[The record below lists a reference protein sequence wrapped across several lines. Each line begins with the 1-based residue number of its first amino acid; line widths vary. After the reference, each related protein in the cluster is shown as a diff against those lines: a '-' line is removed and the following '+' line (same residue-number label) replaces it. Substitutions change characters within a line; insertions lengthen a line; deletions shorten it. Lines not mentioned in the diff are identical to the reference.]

1 MNIGDKVLAEGEVTQ
16 VCDGF
21 CVVRFA
27 RVGTQAVTHLRVP
40 NEALH
45 SPRVKAEVVLPAP
58 KPRKVP
64 VVAD

>member
-1 MNIGDKVLAEGEVTQ
+1 MNIGDKVLAEGEITQ

-21 CVVRFA
+21 CVVRFS

-45 SPRVKAEVVLPAP
+45 SPMVKAEVILEAP
-58 KPRKVP
+58 KPRR
-64 VVAD
+64 VAVAH

>member
-45 SPRVKAEVVLPAP
+45 SPPAP
-58 KPRKVP
+58 KPRKVS
-64 VVAD
+64 VVVD

>member
-1 MNIGDKVLAEGEVTQ
+1 MNIGDKVLAEGVITQ

-21 CVVRFA
+21 CVLRFN

-45 SPRVKAEVVLPAP
+45 SPVAAVVVPEAS
-58 KPRKVP
+58 KPRR
-64 VVAD
+64 VAIAN

>member
-1 MNIGDKVLAEGEVTQ
+1 MKNGDKVLAEGEITQ

-45 SPRVKAEVVLPAP
+45 SPVAAVMVPEAP
-58 KPRKVP
+58 KPRKVA
-64 VVAD
+64 VAH

>member
-1 MNIGDKVLAEGEVTQ
+1 MNIGDKVLAEGVITQ

-21 CVVRFA
+21 CVLRFN

-45 SPRVKAEVVLPAP
+45 NPVAAVVVPEAF
-58 KPRKVP
+58 KPRR
-64 VVAD
+64 VAVAN

>member
-45 SPRVKAEVVLPAP
+45 SPVAAVMVPEAP
-58 KPRKVP
+58 KPRR
-64 VVAD
+64 VAVAH

>member
-1 MNIGDKVLAEGEVTQ
+1 MKIGDKVLAEGEVTQ

-45 SPRVKAEVVLPAP
+45 SPVAAVAIPEAP
-58 KPRKVP
+58 KPRKVA
-64 VVAD
+64 VAH

>member
-1 MNIGDKVLAEGEVTQ
+1 MNIGDKVLAEGEITQ

-21 CVVRFA
+21 CVIRFA

-40 NEALH
+40 NEALQ
-45 SPRVKAEVVLPAP
+45 APA
-58 KPRKVP
+58 KPRKVS

>member
-1 MNIGDKVLAEGEVTQ
+1 MNNGDKVLAEGEITQ

-45 SPRVKAEVVLPAP
+45 APA
-58 KPRKVP
+58 KPRKVS

>member
-1 MNIGDKVLAEGEVTQ
+1 MMIGDKVLAEGEVTQ

-21 CVVRFA
+21 CVIRFS
-27 RVGTQAVTHLRVP
+27 RVGTQAVAHLRVP

-45 SPRVKAEVVLPAP
+45 VPQAP
-58 KPRKVP
+58 KLRKVS

>member
-1 MNIGDKVLAEGEVTQ
+1 MNIGDKVLAEGEITQ

-21 CVVRFA
+21 CVVRFS

-45 SPRVKAEVVLPAP
+45 SAVAAVVVQEAP
-58 KPRKVP
+58 KPRR
-64 VVAD
+64 VAVAH

>member
-21 CVVRFA
+21 CVVRFS

-45 SPRVKAEVVLPAP
+45 SPVEAVLVPEAP
-58 KPRKVP
+58 KPRR
-64 VVAD
+64 VAVAH